1 MAVISCE
8 RAWELLSLQLD
19 GALSPQEEQE
29 LEEHLESCPA
39 CRKERRELAQMNQ
52 ALRGLGEVEAP
63 ADFTQRVMDQVRAE
77 SQETPKVIPLRRRP
91 QVRALVGLAACAL
104 LCIGIYRIVPQE
116 SNLSSGM
123 VTSSQEPA
131 PAGTPQPEEGA
142 DRSFQDAGQQ
152 SDQGQPQEDSAPAPA
167 AVPRTAD
174 LPAVQEEESQT
185 QAEPSVPETES
196 GDAQEQ
202 PQSKQ
207 GQTSYAAAASVQ
219 TELVVSALSE
229 QARALLPAQEE
240 WSVDNQGNVS
250 CTVSSQ
256 VLEQLCQLLDRE
268 GTEYTV
274 TPEPWSET
282 CTVRVG

>member
-1 MAVISCE
+1 MISCE

-52 ALRGLGEVEAP
+52 ALRGLGEVQAP

-77 SQETPKVIPLRRRP
+77 SQEMPKVVPLRRRP

-104 LCIGIYRIVPQE
+104 ICIGIYRVIPQG

-142 DRSFQDAGQQ
+142 DRSVQDAGQQ
-152 SDQGQPQEDSAPAPA
+152 SDPSQPQEDPAQAPA

-185 QAEPSVPETES
+185 QAEPSAPETES
-196 GDAQEQ
+196 DDTQEQ

-207 GQTSYAAAASVQ
+207 GQTSYAATASVQ
-219 TELVVSALSE
+219 TELVVSSLSE
-229 QARALLPAQEE
+229 QARALLPAQED
-240 WSVDNQGNVS
+240 WSVDDQGSVS
-250 CTVSSQ
+250 CTVSRP
-256 VLEQLCQLLDRE
+256 VLEQLCQLLDQE
-268 GTEYTV
+268 GAEYTV

>member
-1 MAVISCE
+1 MISCE

-52 ALRGLGEVEAP
+52 ALRGLGEVQAP
-63 ADFTQRVMDQVRAE
+63 ADFTQRVMDQVRTE
-77 SQETPKVIPLRRRP
+77 SQEMPKVVHLRRRP

-104 LCIGIYRIVPQE
+104 ICIGIYRVIPQG

-142 DRSFQDAGQQ
+142 DRSVRDAGQQ
-152 SDQGQPQEDSAPAPA
+152 SDPSQPQEDPAQAPA

-185 QAEPSVPETES
+185 QAEPSAPERES
-196 GDAQEQ
+196 DDTQEQ

-207 GQTSYAAAASVQ
+207 GQTSYAATASVQ
-219 TELVVSALSE
+219 TELVVSSLSE
-229 QARALLPAQEE
+229 QARALLPAQED
-240 WSVDNQGNVS
+240 WSVDDQGSVS
-250 CTVSSQ
+250 CTVSRP
-256 VLEQLCQLLDRE
+256 VLEQLCQLLDQE
-268 GTEYTV
+268 GAEYTV